1 MPITG
6 DLYKQIGR
14 ASAGSVCIVAAYDRV
29 TNALVGLTASSFVT
43 LSFDPPMVMFALQQ
57 HADSYASM
65 VSSKA
70 FGVSV
75 LTSNQNQ
82 IAALFARKGPEKTT
96 STTFARGRV
105 LQVPLIPDAL
115 AHVECLTSQI
125 LLSGDHAIVVGL
137 VEGAQIYQ
145 GVPLLYYSG
154 SYGTFVPLA
163 PAPPPPP
170 SR

>member
-6 DLYKQIGR
+6 ELYKQIGR
-14 ASAGSVCIVAAYDRV
+14 TSAGSVCVVAAYDRV
-29 TNALVGLTASSFVT
+29 TDAVVGLTASSFVT

-75 LTSNQNQ
+75 LGSHQSEV
-82 IAALFARKGPEKTT
+82 AGLFARKGREKAERTA
-96 STTFARGRV
+96 FASGQV
-105 LQVPLIPDAL
+105 LHVPLIPDSL

-125 LLSGDHAIVVGL
+125 LLSGDHAIVVGV
-137 VEGAQIYQ
+137 VEGAQIYS
-145 GVPLLYYSG
+145 GEPLLYFSG
-154 SYGTFVPLA
+154 RYGAFKPLM
-163 PAPPPPP
+163 P
-170 SR
+170 

>member
-6 DLYKQIGR
+6 ELYKQIGR
-14 ASAGSVCIVAAYDRV
+14 ASAGSVSVVAAYDRV
-29 TNALVGLTASSFVT
+29 TDAVVGLTASSFVT

-65 VSSKA
+65 VSSRA

-75 LTSNQNQ
+75 LASNQSQ
-82 IAALFARKGPEKTT
+82 ISTLFARKGRDKVEKTT
-96 STTFARGRV
+96 FAVGQV
-105 LQVPLIPDAL
+105 LHVPLIPQAL

-137 VEGAQIYQ
+137 VEGAQIYS
-145 GVPLLYYSG
+145 GEPLLYFAG
-154 SYGTFVPLA
+154 RYGRFVPLT
-163 PAPPPPP
+163 PDP
-170 SR
+170 